1 MDHQNRRS
9 VLAAAG
15 FSGLMIFVIFCL
27 GTCIKITH
35 GLTLPV
41 THNHMCISGVIIL
54 RIMHAYMLARLSN
67 SVRADMHFPM
77 MPRANHQRS
86 DIKQNCQ
93 ECKS

>member
-1 MDHQNRRS
+1 MIKLTTSSIRVKNVLLGVDHQNRRS

-41 THNHMCISGVIIL
+41 PHMHMSISGVIIL
-54 RIMHAYMLARLSN
+54 RIMHAYMLAR
-67 SVRADMHFPM
+67 
-77 MPRANHQRS
+77 
-86 DIKQNCQ
+86 
-93 ECKS
+93 